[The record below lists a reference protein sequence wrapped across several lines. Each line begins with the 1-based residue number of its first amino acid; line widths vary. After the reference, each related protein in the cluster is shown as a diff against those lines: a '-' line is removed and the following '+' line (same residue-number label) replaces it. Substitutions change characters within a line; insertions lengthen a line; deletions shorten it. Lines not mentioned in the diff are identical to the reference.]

1 MRILNIHSILADG
14 DFATAQMM
22 ARREAVRE
30 ALLANRPR
38 VQFKFRK
45 RYYIVSAPTSGG
57 LRFQTR
63 KGGDV
68 SDKLERDLLLYLSRN
83 SM

>member
-1 MRILNIHSILADG
+1 MNILRIHTILADG
-14 DFATAQMM
+14 DLAAAQMM

-38 VQFKFRK
+38 AQFKFRG

-63 KGGDV
+63 AGADV
-68 SDKLERDLLLYLSRN
+68 SPQLERDLLLYLAGSGA
-83 SM
+83 